1 MTSIIKVDQIQTL
14 AGTAP
19 TAADLGINVTGS
31 VLQVHYAK
39 LSTAVAA
46 SAASYDVITTTFTP
60 KSATSTLLVEA
71 QVFMGA
77 TTVGNLDG
85 GVKVLRDG
93 TAIDTGADSDSGR
106 GGADVL
112 DSSDDLWTT
121 DDGSKWFRMKL
132 GGAIT
137 TPANSTV
144 TSTFVV
150 RFQAAVVTTIN
161 VNRSFTGTAMRGISY
176 LKIMEIAG

>member
-1 MTSIIKVDQIQTL
+1 MTSIIKVDTLQTA
-14 AGTAP
+14 AGGVP
-19 TAADLGINVTGS
+19 TAADLGLNVTGS

-71 QVFMGA
+71 QVFMVA
-77 TTVGNLDG
+77 TSLYNLDG

-112 DSSDDLWTT
+112 DSSDDLWSA
-121 DDGSKWFRMKL
+121 DNRSQWFRMKM

-150 RFQAAVVTTIN
+150 RFQTSNVVTIN
-161 VNRSFTGTAMRGISY
+161 VNRALSSTSNRGISY